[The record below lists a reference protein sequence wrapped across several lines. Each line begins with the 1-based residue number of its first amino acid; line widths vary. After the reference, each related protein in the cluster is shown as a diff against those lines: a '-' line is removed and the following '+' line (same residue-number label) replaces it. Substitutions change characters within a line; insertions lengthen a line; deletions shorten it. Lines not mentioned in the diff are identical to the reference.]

1 MLFYLVL
8 SAMILFTSY
17 YLYRDIKNKINTGNT
32 FAEGFNGNNSSAPK
46 GYKYTGESQ
55 CQDWNKNYVVCQTA
69 LDGKNCGIKATTKKE
84 CAAECDKRDSCGEM
98 YFKNGVCYL
107 ANGKCVPQ
115 TNPKNPQPHYKK
127 IKQDNNSIKQDN
139 NSIKQDNNSIK
150 QDNNSSTCLQPPPAT
165 VDANK
170 CISPDQISWG
180 SKMMNMLNGLAGK
193 SKCIDS
199 AALKKV
205 TENAGPDLIL
215 AFGAANKHLRQ
226 AKPYIDAA
234 LKDAQPYLTNA
245 FSKSQT
251 HMGSVFVNPVT
262 NNASAQNNVNTSAQN
277 NVNASAQNNNDNAP
291 AQNKEPET
299 LEKANEIIESAELP
313 TQGTN
318 SDEINSKI
326 IENNNNIPEQQ
337 KNKMTDKFFKM
348 PNGNLLLPAKGQCPN
363 GCKPS
368 VYDNDTCSNQIFMD
382 KEYRNCPWV
391 DEKGNSQSCQ
401 GCGAVLLPKNK
412 YGYARTRPG
421 LFSQKSVKNIL
432 EQNNFSPDNDG
443 SSVDPGNNISVGKD
457 FMNELSVQ
465 KRFDLPQIS
474 DSEYQ
479 QLGKLVQK
487 YQLDGSDS
495 ISGKFNLTN
504 AINSLLNTNPLA
516 SNLLENKGD
525 SDQSDG
531 EKSNNIGTNQP
542 YQKNI
547 MDSYKKKK
555 VNSGDSAIYN
565 SAYTTTYRPSNPR
578 KGVNPYNSLWGSI

>member
-8 SAMILFTSY
+8 SVMILFTSY

-32 FAEGFNGNNSSAPK
+32 FAEGMANNAGGAAAKPAAAAAPP
-46 GYKYTGESQ
+46 
-55 CQDWNKNYVVCQTA
+55 A
-69 LDGKNCGIKATTKKE
+69 ATTNTK
-84 CAAECDKRDSCGEM
+84 
-98 YFKNGVCYL
+98 
-107 ANGKCVPQ
+107 
-115 TNPKNPQPHYKK
+115 
-127 IKQDNNSIKQDN
+127 
-139 NSIKQDNNSIK
+139 
-150 QDNNSSTCLQPPPAT
+150 SSTCLQPPPAT

-180 SKMMNMLNGLAGK
+180 TKMMKMLNGLAGK

-226 AKPYIDAA
+226 AKPHIDAA
-234 LKDAQPYLTNA
+234 LKDAQPHLTNA

-262 NNASAQNNVNTSAQN
+262 DNASAQNNVDASAQN
-277 NVNASAQNNNDNAP
+277 NVDASAQNNNAP
-291 AQNKEPET
+291 AQNKEPENI
-299 LEKANEIIESAELP
+299 EKANDIIEDAELP

-326 IENNNNIPEQQ
+326 IQNNNNNPEQQ
-337 KNKMTDKFFKM
+337 KNEMTDKFFKM
-348 PNGNLLLPAKGQCPN
+348 PNGNLLLPSKGQCPN

-443 SSVDPGNNISVGKD
+443 SNVDPGNNISVGKD
-457 FMNELSVQ
+457 FMNELSAQ
-465 KRFDLPQIS
+465 KRFDLPKIS
-474 DSEYQ
+474 NSEYQ

-495 ISGKFNLTN
+495 ITGKFNLTN

-516 SNLLENKGD
+516 SNLLKNKGD
-525 SDQSDG
+525 PDSPDG
-531 EKSNNIGTNQP
+531 EKSNNIPTNQP
-542 YQKNI
+542 YQKYI

-565 SAYTTTYRPSNPR
+565 SAYTTTYRPSNPH